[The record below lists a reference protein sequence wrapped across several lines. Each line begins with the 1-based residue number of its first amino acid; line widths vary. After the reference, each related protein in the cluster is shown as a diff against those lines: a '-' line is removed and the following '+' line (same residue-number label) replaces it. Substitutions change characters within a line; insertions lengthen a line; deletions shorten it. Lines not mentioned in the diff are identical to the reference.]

1 MLNHSSPP
9 ALRRA
14 RPAGRTPA
22 RAVALAGLIVL
33 GLGVT
38 ACDSAAPS
46 ADPGR
51 AQTSDG
57 ASATS
62 SSGSGSSGSGSS
74 GSGSG
79 QTSAGTGPASGPASG
94 AKTSPGG
101 PAPSGVRVIAITVT
115 GRDVRP
121 APSRVEIE
129 VGELLRL
136 KVTADREDELHVHG
150 FEVERELTPGK
161 AALVELRGGRPGLY
175 EVETHSPPLR
185 LLQVVVR

>member
-1 MLNHSSPP
+1 MLNHSPPP
-9 ALRRA
+9 AARRA
-14 RPAGRTPA
+14 RPAGRAPA

-33 GLGVT
+33 GLGAT

-46 ADPGR
+46 ADPGG
-51 AQTSDG
+51 AQTSGG
-57 ASATS
+57 ASAAS
-62 SSGSGSSGSGSS
+62 PSGSGPTR
-74 GSGSG
+74 SGSG
-79 QTSAGTGPASGPASG
+79 QTSAGTGPASG
-94 AKTSPGG
+94 AKTPPGG

-136 KVTADREDELHVHG
+136 TVTADREDELHVHG

-161 AALVELRGGRPGLY
+161 AALVELRGERPGLY